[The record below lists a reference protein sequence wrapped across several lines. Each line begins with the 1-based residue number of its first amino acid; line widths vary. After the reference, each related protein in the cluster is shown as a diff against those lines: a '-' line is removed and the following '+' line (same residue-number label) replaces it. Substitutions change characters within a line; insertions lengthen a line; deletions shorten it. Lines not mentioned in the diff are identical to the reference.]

1 MHQRFV
7 TNFDI
12 TARAL
17 LYDPHTGTYQE
28 LMQQQIPAV
37 LRKGLGFYVNVV
49 DTVVG
54 VYATPNGPVCFH
66 NQQRY
71 PLVLGEWDATVTS
84 ADEYDITQGRNTFT
98 LVHEG
103 QQAFTL
109 FYDAPLHRY
118 YDAWSATD
126 EDVDFFLW
134 LKGSVSDQR
143 FHSFYTQEWGFG
155 ESDLLPT
162 SKRE

>member
-1 MHQRFV
+1 MYQRFV

-28 LMQQQIPAV
+28 MMQQQIPTGV
-37 LRKGLGFYVNVV
+37 KRGLGFYVNVV

-54 VYATPNGPVCFH
+54 VYTTSDGLVCFH

-71 PLVLGEWDATVTS
+71 PLVLGEWDVTVTS
-84 ADEYDITQGRNTFT
+84 ADEYDITQGRNIFT

-109 FYDAPLHRY
+109 TYEAPRPRY

-126 EDVDFFLW
+126 EDVNFFLW
-134 LKGSVSDQR
+134 LKVNVNDQR
-143 FHSFYTQEWGFG
+143 FHTFYTQEWNIGAD
-155 ESDLLPT
+155 DL
-162 SKRE
+162 